1 VPTKLAPISP
11 ALTVRR
17 FPWGYRVSGDRVER
31 LVQRTDLDSD
41 SALERFQVE
50 LDRIGV
56 SAALE
61 SAGVKAGDTVR
72 IGPSEFEYQP

>member
-1 VPTKLAPISP
+1 MVTKLTPVSA

-17 FPWGYRVSGDRVER
+17 FPWGYRVSGERIER
-31 LVQRTDLDSD
+31 LVERTDLESD
-41 SALERFQVE
+41 SALEVFQVE

-61 SAGVKAGDTVR
+61 TAGVKAGDTVR
-72 IGPSEFEYQP
+72 IGPTEFEYQP

>member
-1 VPTKLAPISP
+1 MATKLAPVSP
-11 ALTVRR
+11 ALKVERH
-17 FPWGYRVSGDRVER
+17 PWGYRVSGERVER
-31 LVQRTDLDSD
+31 LVERTDLDSD

-61 SAGVKAGDTVR
+61 SAGVSAGDTVR
-72 IGPSEFEYQP
+72 IGPTEFEYQP